1 MMKENKQEN
10 ENKKKNLINL
20 IIEIILIIIIILLL
34 LHSCGL
40 MYKEKNKKVPTG
52 NVDIIEIKCDNKD
65 TCKKES
71 KDDKNNTVPTI
82 APVNPDE
89 EKEEEDKPIEGF
101 IVEDDNHD
109 TIHWNGAEDL
119 RIFTDPAYE
128 FRKKIAPES
137 SNSYKFVVK
146 NKSNYKLKY
155 KITFTETNQYNINLK
170 YKLKKNGDYIVSDY
184 VPYNG
189 VDIENQIIE
198 IDGEDTYYLD
208 WKWISSSN
216 DTYIGKI
223 QADYKLKIEVEA
235 ESVYE

>member
-1 MMKENKQEN
+1 MKENKQEN

-52 NVDIIEIKCDNKD
+52 NVDIIEIKCDNTD

-71 KDDKNNTVPTI
+71 KNDKGNAIPTI
-82 APVNPDE
+82 GPVNPDD
-89 EKEEEDKPIEGF
+89 DKTNEGF
-101 IVEDDNHD
+101 VVEDNEHD
-109 TIHWNGAEDL
+109 EIHWNGAEDL

-128 FRKKIAPES
+128 FRRKIAPES

-155 KITFTETNQYNINLK
+155 KITFIETNQYNINLK
-170 YKLKKNGDYIVSDY
+170 YKLKKNGDYIISDY
-184 VPYNG
+184 VQYDG
-189 VDIENQIIE
+189 VNIKDQTIEVG
-198 IDGEDTYYLD
+198 GEDTYYLD

-216 DTYIGKI
+216 DTHIGRI
-223 QADYKLKIEVEA
+223 QADYKLKIEIEA
-235 ESVYE
+235 ESING